1 MSSNQIRAWVVRGYI
16 LLFFVYLFGP
26 LIIMSASAFN
36 TSSYP
41 TITPWEGT
49 TLNWFV
55 ELGEN
60 DRLVNGFINSLWIGA
75 GVVALSVPTALAGAI
90 MLMQVSERVRPIYYT
105 IVVSPVLVPGGSR
118 RRRRR
123 W

>member
-75 GVVALSVPTALAGAI
+75 GGDDVFQP
-90 MLMQVSERVRPIYYT
+90 
-105 IVVSPVLVPGGSR
+105 
-118 RRRRR
+118 
-123 W
+123 